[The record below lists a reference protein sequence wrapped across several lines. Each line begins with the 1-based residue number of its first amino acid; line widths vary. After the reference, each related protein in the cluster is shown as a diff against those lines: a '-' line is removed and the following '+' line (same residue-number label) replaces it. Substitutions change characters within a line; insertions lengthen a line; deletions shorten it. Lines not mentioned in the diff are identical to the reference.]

1 MSKSD
6 KHIDRTSFIILF
18 VLSVIW
24 GCSFILI
31 KKALLAFHPVQAA
44 SMRLGVSALTFL
56 PILIYHRK
64 DIDFS
69 KWFKFLLV
77 GLTGSGIPA
86 FMFSI
91 AQTKLAS
98 SVSGMLNSLTPI
110 WTLIVGFLI
119 FKIEFSRTKLIGVFI
134 GFLGALSLIIFNSDT
149 SGTNDNLW
157 YASLVVIATL
167 CYGTSVNM
175 VQAFFK
181 GTKPIIISAMSFFLT
196 GVPAVIYLIVSN
208 IGHTITTH
216 PQGYYSLGAVT
227 LLSIFG
233 TVIASILF
241 YYLVQKTSAIFAST
255 VTYMMP
261 FMAILVGVLD
271 GEPFLFVHLIG
282 MALILVGVYL
292 SKK

>member
-1 MSKSD
+1 LKTD
-6 KHIDRTSFIILF
+6 QKVDRTSFIILF

-31 KKALLAFHPVQAA
+31 KKALIAFEPTQAA
-44 SMRLGVSALTFL
+44 SMRLAISAMTFL
-56 PILIYHRK
+56 PIIIFNRK
-64 DIDFS
+64 EIDFS

-98 SVSGMLNSLTPI
+98 NVSGMLNSLTPL
-110 WTLIVGFLI
+110 WTLIVGFLV
-119 FKIEFSRTKLIGVFI
+119 FKISFSRTKLLGVFI
-134 GFLGALSLIIFNSDT
+134 GFLGALSLILLNNKT
-149 SGTNDNLW
+149 GGGNENLW
-157 YASLVVIATL
+157 YAGLVVIATL

-175 VQAFFK
+175 VQAFFA
-181 GTKPIIISAMSFFLT
+181 GTKPVIISAMSFFLV
-196 GVPAVIYLIVSN
+196 GIPAIVYLALTNIVE
-208 IGHTITTH
+208 TITTH
-216 PQGYYSLGAVT
+216 PDGFYSLGAVAI
-227 LLSIFG
+227 LSVFG

-271 GEPFLFVHLIG
+271 GEPFLLVHLIG
-282 MALILVGVYL
+282 MALILIGVYL